1 MKAHYLE
8 TVRLL
13 LDVTPFVFKESPF
26 AMKGGTAINLF
37 HQDMPRLSVDIDLV
51 LMEHCETRDAA
62 LATIAAALDKIA
74 GELQAKL
81 KVTVRR
87 GKPGGSDLE
96 TKLFITREGVLV
108 KVEVNHVF
116 RGSVYPIVDQRLAP
130 AAADKFDRYVVVPTL
145 DHDELY
151 ASKLVAALDRQH
163 PRDLFDVMLLYRK
176 GGITPRIR
184 RAFTVY
190 LAGHNRQINEMLPPL
205 AHDISASFASEFE
218 GMTTEVVTLAQLEET
233 RERLFAEFP
242 ASLDAEERSFLLSV
256 KKGEPDWE
264 ILGLSGIEKMPSL
277 RWKLINVGK
286 LAGSDPTKHKG
297 LVDVLAKKLNIEQ
310 GQ

>member
-1 MKAHYLE
+1 MKTEYLE

-13 LDVTPFVFKESPF
+13 LDVAPFVFNDSPF

-51 LMEHCETRDAA
+51 LIDPYDTRDEA
-62 LATIAAALDKIA
+62 LVAIEDALGKIA
-74 GELQAKL
+74 GELKNKL
-81 KVTVRR
+81 KVAVKR
-87 GKPGGSDLE
+87 GTSGSEYE
-96 TKLFITREGVLV
+96 TKLFITRDDVLI

-116 RGSVYPIVDQRLAP
+116 RGSVYPIVKQQLKPTAV
-130 AAADKFDRYVVVPTL
+130 DKFDRYVIVPTL

-163 PRDLFDVMLLYRK
+163 PRDLFDVMLLFRN

-190 LAGHNRQINEMLPPL
+190 LAGHNRQMNELLPPL
-205 AHDISASFASEFE
+205 EHDISASFASEFE
-218 GMTTEVVTLAQLEET
+218 GMTTEEVTLSQLEET
-233 RERLFAEFP
+233 RVRLFAELP
-242 ASLDAEERSFLLSV
+242 QSLDTQERQFLLSV

-264 ILGLSGIEKMPSL
+264 VLGLPGIEKMPSL
-277 RWKLINVGK
+277 RWKLINIER
-286 LAGSDPTKHKG
+286 LAKANPTKHQS
-297 LVDVLAKKLNIEQ
+297 LVEMLAKKLDLQ
-310 GQ
+310 LAV